1 MSLQNYP
8 NNINLSQ
15 QQAVNHRGSHLLIV
29 AGPGTGKTHT
39 LTFRMIETVKRLK
52 DHEKVL
58 AITFTNKAAGEMRSR
73 LNKRLWNAEDKTTIG
88 TFHSFCL
95 QFLRQYHDA
104 ANLPKEFRVI
114 APEEC
119 ESISKELWPNQKQ
132 GARNKI
138 LERIS
143 EWKAIEFDEAPIAE
157 VAVYNRKLREAGL
170 LDFDDLL
177 FETVRL
183 LQGDSRILSEVQ
195 TTYPYVFVDEYQD
208 INAIQQALLKILVGP
223 QVELT
228 AIGDPNQA
236 IYGFRGSDVKFFE
249 NFAEDFPGTL
259 TMSLSENYRSAQNLL
274 SASGQ
279 VMAKSKSVYVPE
291 LTAKIYA
298 QGQLTIYEAATD
310 KAEAEYVVHQIEKM
324 VGGLSMFSQYSG
336 RVAREQESK
345 RGCGEIAVL
354 YRLNSQRLA
363 LQEAF
368 DRSGIPYHVSGPKS
382 EDLVDQICPERFI
395 DIEVD
400 AEKVSLMT
408 IHAAKGLEFPVVFI
422 IGCEQDI
429 LPLNLQGMEGDI
441 EEERRLFY
449 VGMTRAKEELFLLH
463 ARSRR
468 LYGKTLENSVSP
480 FLLDIEERL
489 KEYDKLAEK
498 PKKPPKEEDRQLTLF

>member
-1 MSLQNYP
+1 MYLQNYP

-324 VGGLSMFSQYSG
+324 VGGLSMFSQDSG

-363 LQEAF
+363 LQRRNVLATIAQP
-368 DRSGIPYHVSGPKS
+368 DVAQQLWSAAVAGGARASARRVAGLAAG
-382 EDLVDQICPERFI
+382 ERADFVVLAS
-395 DIEVD
+395 DATDGLTPQQVLASQLFAGHPGDAVREVWVGGRCRVKD
-400 AEKVSLMT
+400 GV
-408 IHAAKGLEFPVVFI
+408 HAAAGEACSRFVAARKL
-422 IGCEQDI
+422 
-429 LPLNLQGMEGDI
+429 LLQQ
-441 EEERRLFY
+441 
-449 VGMTRAKEELFLLH
+449 A
-463 ARSRR
+463 
-468 LYGKTLENSVSP
+468 
-480 FLLDIEERL
+480 
-489 KEYDKLAEK
+489 
-498 PKKPPKEEDRQLTLF
+498 

>member
-1 MSLQNYP
+1 MNNNQN
-8 NNINLSQ
+8 NLNDAQ
-15 QQAVNHRGSHLLIV
+15 QKAIVHRGGHLLIV

-39 LTFRMIETVKRLK
+39 LTYRIIETVLRLK

-58 AITFTNKAAGEMRSR
+58 AITFTNKAAGEMRTR
-73 LNKRLWNAEDKTTIG
+73 LNKRLWNVEDKTTVG

-95 QFLRQYHDA
+95 QFLRQYHEA
-104 ANLPKEFRVI
+104 AGLPADFRVI

-119 ESISKELWPNQKQ
+119 ETLAKELWSQLKV
-132 GARNKI
+132 GERNKI
-138 LERIS
+138 LDRIS
-143 EWKAIEFDEAPIAE
+143 EWKAIEFDETSPPEA
-157 VAVYNRKLREAGL
+157 VVYNRKLREGGL

-177 FETVRL
+177 FETVRV
-183 LQGDSRILSEVQ
+183 LQNDPGILTEVQ
-195 TTYPYVFVDEYQD
+195 TLYPYIFVDEYQD

-223 QVELT
+223 KVELT
-228 AIGDPNQA
+228 SIGDPNQA

-249 NFAEDFPGTL
+249 NFTEDFSGAV

-310 KAEAEYVVHQIEKM
+310 KAEAEYVVHTIEKM
-324 VGGLSMFSQYSG
+324 VGGLSMFSQDSG
-336 RVAREQESK
+336 RVGREQESE
-345 RGCGEIAVL
+345 RGFGEIAVL

-382 EDLVDQICPERFI
+382 EDLIDQICPERFI

-400 AEKVSLMT
+400 AQKVSLMT
-408 IHAAKGLEFPVVFI
+408 IHASKGLEFPVVFI
-422 IGCEQDI
+422 IGCEQNI
-429 LPLNLQGMEGDI
+429 LPLNLEGMEAHI

-463 ARSRR
+463 AKSRR

-480 FLLDIEERL
+480 FLHDIEERL
-489 KEYDKLAEK
+489 KEYDKLAA
-498 PKKPPKEEDRQLTLF
+498 KPPKRPREEDKQLTLF